1 LVEKYFLKQNF
12 QAKRVSYSIYEDN
25 YTTAIELLFWNR
37 IVKPFGVWKVTD
49 STSTTTIAQP
59 QEVAVKIKE
68 IARRIREQSAL
79 MRNTIRTIHKSGAI
93 EELTVAVRDAV
104 ITARD
109 VSQEIQGTAKELRD
123 RGVIKDIADTIEE
136 TSDIIKTES
145 AKAKKKTE
153 EEIFP
158 SADPQQEVK
167 KDQNLA
173 PKATPIST
181 TTDITS
187 GKDSKNKARQEA
199 EQREQL
205 LNQAQRKLRKKRG
218 EKKT

>member
-1 LVEKYFLKQNF
+1 M
-12 QAKRVSYSIYEDN
+12 YEDN

-49 STSTTTIAQP
+49 STTTTTIAQP

-136 TSDIIKTES
+136 TSDIIRTES
-145 AKAKKKTE
+145 AKAKKKT

-167 KDQNLA
+167 KDQDLA

-181 TTDITS
+181 TTEITS
-187 GKDSKNKARQEA
+187 GKDSKSKARQEA

>member
-1 LVEKYFLKQNF
+1 M
-12 QAKRVSYSIYEDN
+12 YEDN

-49 STSTTTIAQP
+49 STTTTTIAQP
-59 QEVAVKIKE
+59 EEVAAKIKE

-136 TSDIIKTES
+136 TSDIIRTES
-145 AKAKKKTE
+145 AKAKKKT

-167 KDQNLA
+167 KDQDLA

-181 TTDITS
+181 TTEITS
-187 GKDSKNKARQEA
+187 GKDSKSKARQEA

>member
-1 LVEKYFLKQNF
+1 MVEKYFPKQNF
-12 QAKRVSYSIYEDN
+12 QAKRGSYSIYEDN

-49 STSTTTIAQP
+49 STTTTTIAQP

-136 TSDIIKTES
+136 TSDIIRTES
-145 AKAKKKTE
+145 AKAKKKT

-167 KDQNLA
+167 KGQDLA

-181 TTDITS
+181 TTEITS
-187 GKDSKNKARQEA
+187 GKDSKSKARQEA